1 MFNDSFGVINN
12 AILSFFG
19 ITPKA
24 WLTDPFW
31 TKTALI
37 MMQTWLGFPF
47 VFAMTTGVLQAI
59 PDDLYE
65 AATMD
70 GASAFTRLRTITL
83 PLVLYSIGA
92 DHHHSVHLQF
102 NNFNTST
109 CSITADRR

>member
-1 MFNDSFGVINN
+1 MKRIFCLLYTSINN

-19 ITPKA
+19 ISPKA

-70 GASAFTRLRTITL
+70 GASAFTDRKSTRLNSSHEFVSRM
-83 PLVLYSIGA
+83 PSSA
-92 DHHHSVHLQF
+92 
-102 NNFNTST
+102 
-109 CSITADRR
+109 